1 MKCIARSAICVAWLL
16 GAAGLVVSL
25 LPAAADEMTKRG
37 EYLAHIMD
45 CTGCHT
51 PGALAGKPD
60 MSRYLAGSKIGF
72 HLPGLGIF
80 WPRNLTPD
88 KATGMGDWSADDI
101 IRAVTKGERPDGRML
116 APIMPWHEYSH
127 LTGEDAR
134 ALAAYLKNLP
144 PVRHKV
150 PDIVGGP
157 EDARAPYLTVVV
169 PE

>member
-1 MKCIARSAICVAWLL
+1 MRRIARLAFCAAWLL
-16 GAAGLVVSL
+16 GAAGLAAPP
-25 LPAAADEMTKRG
+25 LPATAYEMTKRG

-60 MSRYLAGSKIGF
+60 MSRHLGGSEIGF

-80 WPRNLTPD
+80 WPRTLTPD
-88 KATGMGDWSADDI
+88 KATGIGDWSADDI
-101 IRAVTKGERPDGRML
+101 LRAVTKGERPDGRVL
-116 APIMPWHEYSH
+116 APIMPWHEYSQ
-127 LTGEDAR
+127 LTDEDAR
-134 ALAAYLKNLP
+134 ALATFVKSLP

-157 EDARAPYLTVVV
+157 EDAKAPYLTVVT